1 MTPGRVA
8 REAPEP
14 SQNLVGAMQTSM
26 LAPAAALV
34 LWSLIILQ
42 WLAISR
48 FSAVA
53 KAGIDLKASPPG
65 TRGQALEGV
74 LPDRVMWKSH
84 NYSHLMEQ
92 PTLFYPTV
100 FIIAALGGSPL
111 DIGLA
116 WAYTASRVLHSLWQV
131 LVNTIPVR
139 IALFTCSTFIL
150 LALAVRACLLAW
162 GLSS

>member
-1 MTPGRVA
+1 
-8 REAPEP
+8 
-14 SQNLVGAMQTSM
+14 M

-42 WLAISR
+42 WLAIAR
-48 FSAVA
+48 FSAIA
-53 KAGIDLKASPPG
+53 KAGIDLGATPPG

-84 NYSHLMEQ
+84 NYTHLMEQ

-100 FIIAALGGSPL
+100 VLIALLGAGPL
-111 DIGLA
+111 DVGLA
-116 WAYTASRVLHSLWQV
+116 WAYVGVRVVHSLWQV

-139 IALFTCSTFIL
+139 IVLFTCSTLIL
-150 LALAVRACLLAW
+150 LVLAVRACLLAF
-162 GLSS
+162 GSGS